1 MLKRKIDKQLAD
13 LYKNNKKSYSHNRC
27 STNGKAEI
35 SIYIYAFIKKND
47 IEGLIFKVA
56 LP

>member
-35 SIYIYAFIKKND
+35 SIYIYVFIKKND
-47 IEGLIFKVA
+47 IKGLIFKVD